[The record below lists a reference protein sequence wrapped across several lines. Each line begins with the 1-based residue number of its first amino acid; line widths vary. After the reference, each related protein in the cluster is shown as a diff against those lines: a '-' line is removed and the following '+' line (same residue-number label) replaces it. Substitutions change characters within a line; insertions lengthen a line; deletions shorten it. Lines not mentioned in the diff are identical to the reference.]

1 MSLLEYKQVIII
13 RKDIHM
19 SVGKIAAQVAHAA
32 VTAAIYTQNN
42 KREWFEK
49 WFAEGQKKV
58 ILKVES
64 KDELI
69 NLWNIVKSE
78 IPSVLI
84 HDRGLTE
91 LPPGTLTALGIG
103 PAPEQLVDKHTRSL
117 PLL

>member
-49 WFAEGQKKV
+49 WFAEGQKK
-58 ILKVES
+58 
-64 KDELI
+64 
-69 NLWNIVKSE
+69 
-78 IPSVLI
+78 
-84 HDRGLTE
+84 
-91 LPPGTLTALGIG
+91 
-103 PAPEQLVDKHTRSL
+103 
-117 PLL
+117 